1 MSTTT
6 TKTLVLGGGV
16 GGIVIA
22 TELRKMLPRQHSVVL
37 IEREI
42 DHRFAPSYLWLMTN
56 NRTTKQISRPMKA
69 VTKHGVELIHGVV
82 EKISPDSRTV
92 VVDGTPHIADYV
104 VVALGAEYC
113 PQNVP
118 GLAEAG
124 INLYTM
130 EGAAAIRDALR
141 SIQKGRVVVLVSS
154 MPFKCPA
161 APYEAAMLAESLLK
175 HNGVRHAVD
184 VEIYTPEPGPMA
196 VTGPQVSDQVRGLV
210 EGKGIRYFP

>member
-1 MSTTT
+1 MSPVQ

-37 IEREI
+37 VEREI
-42 DHRFAPSYLWLMTN
+42 DYRFAPSYLWLITN

-69 VTKHGVELIHGVV
+69 VAKHGVELVQGFV
-82 EKISPDSRTV
+82 EKISPGSRTV
-92 VVDGTPHIADYV
+92 VVDGIPHTADYV

-124 INLYTM
+124 LNLYTQ
-130 EGAAAIRDALR
+130 E
-141 SIQKGRVVVLVSS
+141 V
-154 MPFKCPA
+154 
-161 APYEAAMLAESLLK
+161 
-175 HNGVRHAVD
+175 
-184 VEIYTPEPGPMA
+184 
-196 VTGPQVSDQVRGLV
+196 
-210 EGKGIRYFP
+210 